1 MPRAGVQPLR
11 AVLVAQRYTTR
22 QAADAIGVDW
32 VHLGGTIKGHIR
44 PCQVIRDRLPE
55 LLGVPLEDLYTPD
68 MLVLP
73 YMGDLGIGK
82 AMQRRKPVS
91 S

>member
-1 MPRAGVQPLR
+1 MPRAGTQPLR
-11 AVLVAQRYTTR
+11 AILQAQRYTTR

-32 VHLGGTIKGHIR
+32 VHLGSTIKGSIR
-44 PCQVIRDRLPE
+44 PCQAIRDRLPA

-73 YMGDLGIGK
+73 YMGDVGVGK
-82 AMQRRKPVS
+82 AMTRSKPVS